1 MKKIVKILSALSL
14 VSISIAGLASC
25 GKIESSTPTTGSGT
39 TGTTGTSGTTTSG
52 ASTTVPVDYVTY
64 NVKTQSISGKPIS
77 NAYVTLKGRNGE
89 YSEFSDSN
97 GQASIKAM

>member
-25 GKIESSTPTTGSGT
+25 GKIKSSTPTIGSEATGSS
-39 TGTTGTSGTTTSG
+39 GTTGTSGTTTSG

-64 NVKTQSISGKPIS
+64 NVKTQSIMNDDAALGTITRI
-77 NAYVTLKGRNGE
+77 NVLNGPQP
-89 YSEFSDSN
+89 S
-97 GQASIKAM
+97 M